1 MFEKIL
7 IANRGEIAVRII
19 RACKEMGIA
28 TLAVYSE
35 ADRDSLHVKYADE
48 AICIGPAPSALSY
61 LNIPAII
68 SAAEIGDVDA
78 IHPGYGFLAE
88 NAHFAEVCKS
98 CNIHFIGPSAESMR
112 AMGDKN
118 TARKLAKKAGVPV
131 VPGSPDLIDTR
142 EKALEV
148 ARQLGYPV
156 LVKATAGG
164 GGRGMRTA
172 HNDISLANA
181 FFTAKSEAERAFK
194 NGGVYIEKLIEKPRH
209 IEIQILADSK
219 GHTIYLGERDCTIQR
234 RHQKLIEECP
244 SPVVSPKI
252 RAKMGKM
259 AVRMAEAVKYV
270 NAGTVEFLLDRFGNY
285 YFIEMNTRVQV
296 EHPVTEMVTGI
307 DIIAEQ
313 IRIAAGE
320 RLRLDQK
327 DVVLNGWAMECRINA
342 EDPEKNFMPS
352 PGKVTLFHPPGG
364 PGIRVD
370 SAVYSGYTIPPTY
383 DSMVAK
389 LICHGKTR
397 ADVIRRMQHALEE
410 FLIEGI
416 KTTIPFDRIVLN
428 DPNFHKGKYAT
439 DYVDEMLNKEKNL
452 VGIGG

>member
-19 RACKEMGIA
+19 RACREMGIS

-35 ADRDSLHVKYADE
+35 ADRNALHVRYADE
-48 AICIGPAPSALSY
+48 AICIGRAPSADSY

-68 SAAEIGDVDA
+68 SAAEIGYVDA

-88 NAHFAEVCKS
+88 NAHFADVCKS
-98 CNIHFIGPSAESMR
+98 CNIHFIGPSAEAMR
-112 AMGDKN
+112 LMGDKN
-118 TARKLAKKAGVPV
+118 TARKMARKAGVPI
-131 VPGSPDLIDTR
+131 VPGSEDLIDSR
-142 EKALEV
+142 EKALEI
-148 ARQLGYPV
+148 ARKLGYPV

-164 GGRGMRTA
+164 GGRGMRIA

-194 NGGVYIEKLIEKPRH
+194 NSGVYLEKLIEKPRH
-209 IEIQILADSK
+209 IEIQLLADSR
-219 GHTIYLGERDCTIQR
+219 GNMVYLGERDCSIQR
-234 RHQKLIEECP
+234 RHQKLIEESP
-244 SPVVSPKI
+244 SQMVNLKL

-259 AVRMAEAVKYV
+259 AMRLAAAVGYV
-270 NAGTVEFLLDRFGNY
+270 NAGTVEFLLDRNGNY

-296 EHPVTEMVTGI
+296 EHPVTEMVTGV
-307 DIIAEQ
+307 DIIVEQ

-320 RLRLDQK
+320 KLSIEQK

-342 EDPEKNFMPS
+342 EDPDKNFMPS
-352 PGKVTLFHPPGG
+352 PGKVTLFHAPGG
-364 PGIRVD
+364 PGVRVD
-370 SAVYSGYTIPPTY
+370 TAVYSGYEIPPHY

-397 ADVIRRMQHALEE
+397 ADVILRMQHALDE

-439 DYVDEMLNKEKNL
+439 DYVDEMLNKEKIL
-452 VGIGG
+452 VPIGV